1 MTDTLE
7 PTNPTPESELI
18 TSLRNEMQTQ
28 YNALKETMDS
38 ALKERDEAIAKLT
51 QEKQALQNALVVSS
65 ISPKPEEEE
74 VPKTKE
80 QLYQEDLKRLV
91 EKTKTLMQGRC

>member
-1 MTDTLE
+1 MTNTSE

-74 VPKTKE
+74 VPKTEE
-80 QLYQEDLKRLV
+80 QLYKENVDRLA
-91 EKTKTLMQGRC
+91 KKTLSLMKEFC

>member
-1 MTDTLE
+1 
-7 PTNPTPESELI
+7 
-18 TSLRNEMQTQ
+18 MQTQ

-74 VPKTKE
+74 VPKTEE
-80 QLYQEDLKRLV
+80 QLYKENVDRLA
-91 EKTKTLMQGRC
+91 KKTLSLMKEFC